1 MVRAGLVLAASLVLV
16 AGIVLG
22 FAAVASADP
31 IGPGFDLFATLPGA
45 AVCLDPPL
53 CTMVVALMGVP
64 LDPPNLGDTDTIV
77 RRHLG
82 VDVFPD
88 TIPIELVALSLHSVA
103 PVLIGGSFFD
113 VMVRGLPSPLGSM
126 TIRHELPMG
135 GTFDSILPVDARLT
149 FTEVGNP
156 DNTFTRDVSDR
167 LFGSST
173 WGHEEP
179 PGYPMDPKFPSGNF
193 FPGVIRE
200 QGGFTF
206 HPVRPAT
213 GVPEPSTLL
222 LLASGLAG
230 AVFGRKRLARQTHEA
245 HA

>member
-53 CTMVVALMGVP
+53 CTIIVALMGVP
-64 LDPPNLGDTDTIV
+64 LDPSNLGDTDTIV
-77 RRHLG
+77 QRPLG
-82 VDVFPD
+82 ADNFPA
-88 TIPIELVALSLHSVA
+88 TIPAELVALHLHSVE
-103 PVLIGGSFFD
+103 PIPIGGSFFD
-113 VMVRGLPSPLGSM
+113 VDVRRLPSPLGSM
-126 TIRHELPMG
+126 TITHELPMG
-135 GTFDSILPVDARLT
+135 GTFDSILPVNARLT

-156 DNTFTRDVSDR
+156 NNTFTRDVSDT

-173 WGHEEP
+173 WGHEAP
-179 PGYPMDPKFPSGNF
+179 PGYPMDPKFPAGNF

-213 GVPEPSTLL
+213 RVPESSTLL

-230 AVFGRKRLARQTHEA
+230 AVFGRKRLGRQTHEA